1 MSSEAVRVKDAT
13 PRYRPENNA
22 QDAPPGHKRTEVVV
36 IPDDWLTHSLGEIGH
51 CLIGLTYEP
60 SNVRPDGLL
69 VLRASNIGD
78 GGLQFGDDVF
88 VDVDVPERL
97 LVRPDDLLICVR
109 NGSRRLIGK
118 CTLLDSRAEGMT
130 FGAFMSVFRSDDNH
144 FVAYCF
150 QSHIIKRQILQHL
163 GATINQIT
171 NKNLN
176 SFEVPFPPLPE
187 RHAVAEALSD
197 VDALLD
203 GLDRLIAKKH
213 DLKQAAMQQL
223 LTGKTRLPGFHGE
236 WARKRLG
243 EIGHF
248 LKGSGVKRDDANTG
262 ALACVRYG
270 EIYTTHLDYVRTF
283 HSWISSEVAAT
294 ATRLEYGDL
303 LFAGSGETKEEIGKC
318 VAFVTETEAYAGGDI
333 VILRPRNIA
342 PLFFGYALNMPAA
355 ARQKARTGQGDAVVH
370 ISAAALAQVSV
381 AVPSIEEQTEIANI
395 LSDIDGEISALEAR
409 RNKTRDIK
417 QAMMQE
423 LLTGRTRLVQREVTH
438 A

>member
-13 PRYRPENNA
+13 QRYRPEANV
-22 QDAPPGHKRTEVVV
+22 QDVPLGDKRTEVGV
-36 IPDDWLTHSLGEIGH
+36 IPDDWSTRSLGEIGH

-60 SNVRPDGLL
+60 NNVRPDGLL

-78 GGLQFGDDVF
+78 DGLQFGGDVF

-150 QSHIIKRQILQHL
+150 QSHIIKRQIRQHL

-171 NKNLN
+171 NKSLN
-176 SFEVPFPPLPE
+176 SFEVPFPPPPE
-187 RHAVAEALSD
+187 RHAVAKALSD
-197 VDALLD
+197 ADALLEA
-203 GLDRLIAKKH
+203 LEALIDKKRTIK
-213 DLKQAAMQQL
+213 DAAMQQL
-223 LTGKTRLPGFHGE
+223 LTGQTRLPGFDGE
-236 WARKRLG
+236 WESKRLG

-248 LKGSGVKRDDANTG
+248 LKGSGVKRDDAQSG
-262 ALACVRYG
+262 ALVCVRYG
-270 EIYTTHLDYVRTF
+270 EIYTKHRDYVRMF
-283 HSWISSEVAAT
+283 HSWISSKVAAT

-318 VAFVTETEAYAGGDI
+318 VAFMTESEAYAGGDI
-333 VILRPRNIA
+333 VILRPRNVD

-355 ARQKARTGQGDAVVH
+355 ARQKASFGQGDAVVH

-381 AVPSIEEQTEIANI
+381 AVPSVEEQTVIATV
-395 LSDIDGEISALEAR
+395 LSDIDAEISAFGAR
-409 RNKTRDIK
+409 RDKALAIK

-423 LLTGRTRLVQREVTH
+423 LLTGKTRLVQPEVAH